1 MHKVSQL
8 EQPLVWNNFPGLSK
22 FLKNG
27 DKNEKVSEKILNT
40 NSFTPITFQGCQV
53 SLIWHDTHAFRAFLM
68 LSRICR
74 PSVTNGGNSKL
85 YARSCPNS
93 VLLIVFEIAVQS
105 FGPFLHIFYLKT
117 DQRNSFLQNYT
128 FLNLRDII
136 FIYFST
142 VINHLNL

>member
-68 LSRICR
+68 LSGICR

-93 VLLIVFEIAVQS
+93 
-105 FGPFLHIFYLKT
+105 P
-117 DQRNSFLQNYT
+117 NSFRDSRLKFWSFFAY
-128 FLNLRDII
+128 FLLENR
-136 FIYFST
+136 SKK
-142 VINHLNL
+142 